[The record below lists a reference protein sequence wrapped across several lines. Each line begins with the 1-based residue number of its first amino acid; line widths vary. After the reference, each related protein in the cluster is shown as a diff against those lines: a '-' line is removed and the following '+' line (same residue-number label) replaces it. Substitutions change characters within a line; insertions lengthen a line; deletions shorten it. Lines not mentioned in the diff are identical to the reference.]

1 MLIYFSI
8 IIYKNKKLIYSMILL
23 PHHRIRFSPVDPLG
37 DGLGDD
43 IAAERREPEAITSLA
58 DPIDASELSQKW
70 SVLLEEVKTD
80 PEWFDF
86 ASE

>member
-1 MLIYFSI
+1 
-8 IIYKNKKLIYSMILL
+8 MILL
-23 PHHRIRFSPVDPLG
+23 LRHHIRFDPVDPLG

-43 IAAERREPEAITSLA
+43 IAAERSEAEAITNLS
-58 DPIDASELSQKW
+58 DPIDAQDLSHRW

-86 ASE
+86 AGE